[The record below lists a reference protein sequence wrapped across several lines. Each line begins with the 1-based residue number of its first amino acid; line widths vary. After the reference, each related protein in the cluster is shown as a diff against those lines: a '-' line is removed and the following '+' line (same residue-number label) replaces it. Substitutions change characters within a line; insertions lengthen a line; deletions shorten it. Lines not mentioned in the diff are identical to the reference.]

1 MNIHT
6 IFLLEQVIKRSNSSL
21 EELNYRKQ
29 ELTQELEHTVSSIS
43 ETESELADYLKVLQ
57 CLKQ

>member
-1 MNIHT
+1 MNEHT
-6 IFLLEQVIKRSNSSL
+6 IFLLERAIKRTNSSL
-21 EELNYRKQ
+21 EELNYKKQ

-43 ETESELADYLKVLQ
+43 QTENELVDYLNAIK